1 MKEKDQES
9 IETPDGTVEE
19 MIETADGEPMEQSL
33 HIEEDDDEDDDDS
46 ESIIDMLRE
55 EKEELNRRLLRSHAD
70 LENLRKRS
78 VRERQE
84 SVRYAN
90 KQIFL
95 AMLDTL
101 DNFDRALDSAPDPKD
116 NFVIGVAMIHK
127 QLMDVFSQNGV
138 EPIKA
143 MGEIFDPHRHEALAR
158 EESADHEDSTIIE
171 EFQKGYLYNGTLLR
185 PSKVKVSVKPAEVEE
200 QAAASADAG
209 TEEEPDAES

>member
-9 IETPDGTVEE
+9 IETPEGVETVEE
-19 MIETADGEPMEQSL
+19 MIETADGEPMEQTL
-33 HIEEDDDEDDDDS
+33 HIDEDDEDEDDDS

-95 AMLDTL
+95 AMLDCL
-101 DNFDRALDSAPDPKD
+101 DNFDRALSSAPDPKD

-127 QLMDVFSQNGV
+127 QLLDVFSQNGV
-138 EPIKA
+138 ELIKA
-143 MGEIFDPHRHEALAR
+143 MGEAFDPHRHEALAR
-158 EESADHEDSTIIE
+158 EESADHEDNTIIE
-171 EFQKGYLYNGTLLR
+171 EFQKGYLYNGALLR
-185 PSKVKVSVKPAEVEE
+185 PSKVKVSVRPTE
-200 QAAASADAG
+200 
-209 TEEEPDAES
+209 TEEETGEATEAGNSDEAE